1 MMVAPFRFR
10 RLVMVSLFAATTFT
24 VACSKLTE
32 ANPTVNRYGAVNIT
46 ARGSSAS
53 SASASATVI
62 FFEAFSAAVPSSV
75 LQATD
80 QCAYSTVDTTKSF
93 PSGVKKA
100 GDQVTLSIGANTVT
114 LPYESG
120 LFRYANVAT
129 SPFTYRSGDAVVAN
143 IPGSTDGFPSA
154 SISVR
159 LAETLIPGAVA
170 IPAPGAPLAVTWNAS
185 TDTTAAILL
194 SLRYNNPTTSS
205 YPNEQIYC
213 SLKDDGK
220 FDIPASGLTAF
231 LAAPNASRSLRMTR
245 WRTRESLLDPKTMLH
260 IATSIDTTVK
270 FP

>member
-1 MMVAPFRFR
+1 MMLAPFRFR
-10 RLVMVSLFAATTFT
+10 RRVIASLLAATTAAA
-24 VACSKLTE
+24 ACSKLTE
-32 ANPTVNRYGAVNIT
+32 SNPTPNRYGAVNIK
-46 ARGSSAS
+46 AHGASAS
-53 SASASATVI
+53 SASANATVI

-80 QCAYSTVDTTKSF
+80 QCAYATVDTATTF
-93 PSGVKKA
+93 TTGVKKA
-100 GDQVTLSIGANTVT
+100 GDQVTLSIGTKTVN

-129 SPFTYRSGDAVVAN
+129 SPFNYSSGDAVVAN
-143 IPGSTDGFPSA
+143 IPGATDGFPSA

-170 IPAPGAPLAVTWNAS
+170 IPTPAAPLVVTWNAS
-185 TDTTAAILL
+185 SDTTAAILL
-194 SLRYNNPTTSS
+194 SLRYSNPTTSS
-205 YPNEQIYC
+205 YPNEQIFC

-220 FDIPASGLTAF
+220 FEIPASGLTAF
-231 LAAPNASRSLRMTR
+231 LAAPNASRSLRLTR
-245 WRTRESLLDPKTMLH
+245 WRTRESLLDPKTILH